1 MHKIVVLVSLFVLI
15 AVFGTALSA
24 ETHKLPA
31 TDQTTWTGFFDNTV
45 PPVLK
50 INSGDTVDTQTR
62 MLYNDKLKPG
72 ATMEDVVKWR
82 AALGLEKKSG
92 HTLTGP
98 IYINDAM
105 PGDVLQVDIIKL
117 TPRAYAATY
126 NMPGNFKVGSLP
138 EDFPEG
144 QLKFLTVDVKK
155 KTVQFNDKITLPMR
169 PFLGIMAVAPAQDG
183 HVSTAPPSVFGGN
196 MDLKELVPGTTVF
209 LPVFKQGGL
218 FAIGDA
224 HAGMGD
230 GEVCITAMETAMDQV
245 MLKFTVRKDMKLALP
260 MAETPTHYIL
270 MAYNPDLNE
279 AAKDATRAAIGFLQK
294 TKGMTALDAYAL
306 ISVGCDLHVTQ
317 IVDGNKG
324 VHVMIPK
331 SIFGK

>member
-1 MHKIVVLVSLFVLI
+1 MHKLVTLVSIFILV

-31 TDQTTWTGFFDNTV
+31 TAQTTWTGYFDNSI

-50 INSGDTVDTQTR
+50 INSGDTVETSTW
-62 MLYNDKLKPG
+62 MLYTDRLKPG
-72 ATMEDVVKWR
+72 VPLDEMVKWR

-98 IYINDAM
+98 IYINGAE

-117 TPRAYAATY
+117 VPRPYAVVY
-126 NMPGNFKVGSLP
+126 NVPGSYKVGGLP

-144 QLKFLTVDVKK
+144 QLKFLTIDLKK
-155 KTVQFNDKITLPMR
+155 KMAKFNDNISIPIR

-183 HVSTAPPSVFGGN
+183 HVSTAPPDVFGGN
-196 MDLKELVPGTTVF
+196 MDCKELVAGTTLY
-209 LPVFKQGGL
+209 LPIFKQGGL
-218 FAIGDA
+218 FNIGDA

-230 GEVCITAMETAMDQV
+230 GEVTVTAMETAMDQV
-245 MLKFTVRKDMKLALP
+245 VLKFTVRKDMKLTLP
-260 MAETPTHYIL
+260 MAETPTHYVL
-270 MAYNPDLNE
+270 MAFNPDLNI
-279 AAKDATRAAIGFLQK
+279 AAKDATRAAIAFLQK
-294 TKGMTALDAYAL
+294 QKGMTALDAYAL
-306 ISVGCDLHVTQ
+306 ISIGADLHVTQ

-331 SIFGK
+331 AIFK